1 MQGKFEV
8 IDCRDCT
15 PNEVGSLLNLHQP
28 EGLFVRSKV
37 FVDKE
42 LAHIVKTFYPDI
54 RKILNNIQTCVKNN
68 ELSIKGKSFVK
79 SDYIKEIL
87 SILSSPTSDSFA
99 KIRQLVADNNVRD
112 FTELYKSLYD
122 NTTEASKI
130 ITIAEGLHNSAISSD
145 REITFMATIAK
156 LL

>member
-1 MQGKFEV
+1 M
-8 IDCRDCT
+8 
-15 PNEVGSLLNLHQP
+15 
-28 EGLFVRSKV
+28 
-37 FVDKE
+37 
-42 LAHIVKTFYPDI
+42 
-54 RKILNNIQTCVKNN
+54 
-68 ELSIKGKSFVK
+68 
-79 SDYIKEIL
+79 
-87 SILSSPTSDSFA
+87 SSPSSDSFT
-99 KIRQLVADNNVRD
+99 KVRQIIADNSVRD